1 LPVLRAKV
9 EADRLAHAPDL
20 GYDGAI
26 PRASA
31 GRTTMANDKMM
42 AQMSGKNGFIAA
54 LDQSG
59 GSSPGALRLY
69 GIPDADYADDQ
80 QKMFRLIHEMRVRIM
95 TAPAFTGDKVIG
107 TILFEGTMDGEVRGK
122 PTASY
127 LWEDRGVVPF
137 VKVDRGL
144 EPEKDGVQ
152 LMRPMPQLDQ
162 LCERAAKLGVFGTK
176 MRSVVNLADK
186 NGIAAIAAQQFQFGD
201 QIARQGLMP
210 ILEPEVSI
218 KSPDKKAAEAI
229 LCEELKKLT
238 DALPAGRQVMFK
250 LTLPDVPDLYKP
262 LVDHPRCARVVALSG
277 GYTRA
282 DACQKLAQNHGMI
295 ASFSRALVQDLRV
308 SMTGA
313 QFEGALAASINEIY
327 NASAHKT

>member
-1 LPVLRAKV
+1 
-9 EADRLAHAPDL
+9 
-20 GYDGAI
+20 
-26 PRASA
+26 
-31 GRTTMANDKMM
+31 MANDQMM
-42 AQMSGKNGFIAA
+42 AQMSKKGGFIAA

-69 GIPDADYADDQ
+69 GIPDTAYSGDAE
-80 QKMFRLIHEMRVRIM
+80 MFRLIHQMRVRIM

-122 PTASY
+122 PTPSY
-127 LWEDRGVVPF
+127 LWEDRHVVPF

-162 LCERAAKLGVFGTK
+162 LCERAVKLGVFGTK
-176 MRSVVNLADK
+176 MRSVINLASKD
-186 NGIAAIAAQQFQFGD
+186 GIAAIAAQQFEFGE
-201 QIARQGLMP
+201 QIAKHGLVP

-218 KSPDKKAAEAI
+218 KSPDKKGAEAI
-229 LCEELKKLT
+229 LLEELKKGA

-250 LTLPDVPDLYKP
+250 LTLPDVPDLYLP
-262 LVDHPRCARVVALSG
+262 LVNHPRVARVVALSG
-277 GYTRA
+277 GYTRE
-282 DACQKLAQNHGMI
+282 DACKRLAANHGII

-308 SMTGA
+308 TMSDA
-313 QFEGALAASINEIY
+313 EFEAALAHSIEEIY
-327 NASAHKT
+327 NASTVKV